1 MGKKLL
7 AGFIV
12 VVLLMVLLAVYLT
25 EVSQHSLQQAVGTN
39 SILLAEE
46 MLKRINHDVYN
57 KIEVLQAHLDDVL
70 LQKTLRHAN
79 REFEKL
85 EDIQAYVDQKDREWR
100 QAPKDQ
106 ITPFMQALIDNELS
120 NALRNEFVYFY
131 NNKYGYKFFG
141 KIIVTN
147 KYGANAAQTG
157 KTFDY
162 RQDDETWW
170 QVARDKGLYM
180 SDVAY
185 DESAGIYAVSS
196 GIRVDDEKGN
206 FIGAIKAVLAIKG
219 IVRAAEI
226 AAKKYKTTEI
236 KLTTRDGKLIYAT
249 KVFKILKDVSNKEYF
264 KNIKGPNGSFI
275 ATEGGI
281 KRLYS
286 YTRSSGYRDFA
297 GLGWILLVGHD
308 VAEVLQPAF
317 MLKKRMIV
325 ASLMLTF
332 LSMVIASFFY
342 AFISK
347 AEAQIHRQSAI
358 LDAINKVFREAL
370 TCDTEED
377 LALICLT
384 AAEELTA
391 SKFGVISE
399 INPAG
404 CLDTI
409 ALSDPG
415 WDACQIPKSDSSSL
429 LNDMEIRGI
438 WGRVLKDEK
447 SLIINDP
454 ASHPDS
460 RGTPPGHPPITSFLG
475 VPLQYSGKTIGLI
488 ALGNKNTG
496 YTLNDQHAMESLS
509 VAVVEALM
517 HYRAE
522 EELRNYRHRLENMV
536 EARTAELKES
546 NQQLQTEIVERMQT
560 EEALKQSE
568 EKYRSILESIEEGY
582 WEVDIDG
589 NFTFFNDSM
598 SRILRYPKDELMG
611 MNNREFMDKE
621 NAKKVFKTFNK
632 VYRTGI
638 STRALDWKL
647 IRKDGSECFIETMV
661 SLMKDPDGQ
670 PTGFR
675 GIARD
680 ITERKLAETEKK
692 RLAAQLE
699 QVERMES
706 LGTLAGGVAHDFNNL
721 LMGIQGRTSLM
732 MIDDNF
738 FHRHLEHLR
747 SIEEYVVSATDLT
760 KQLLGFARGGKYE
773 VKPSN
778 LNKLVKNSSEM
789 FGRTKK
795 EITIHSK
802 FQDNIWPVAIDRGQ
816 IDQVLL
822 NLYVN
827 AWHSMPGGGD
837 LYIETENLT
846 LDEQFVEAYQKDAG
860 RYVKIAITDTGI
872 GMDKATQTKIF
883 EPFFTTKEMGRG
895 TGLGLASVYGI
906 INNHDGFMSVYS
918 EKGIGT
924 TFNIFLPISEK
935 EVVEEKRPSDDIL
948 EGTETV
954 LIVDDEQ
961 MIIDVSKSLLAKMGY
976 NLLTAGGGKEALE
989 IYKAYKHKIDLVIL
1003 DMIMPD
1009 TGGSETFDQLKKIN
1023 PDVKVLLSSGYSI
1036 NGLATEILERGCN
1049 GFIQK
1054 PFNMKS
1060 LSQKLREILDKSGST
1075 NFDS

>member
-1 MGKKLL
+1 M
-7 AGFIV
+7 
-12 VVLLMVLLAVYLT
+12 
-25 EVSQHSLQQAVGTN
+25 
-39 SILLAEE
+39 
-46 MLKRINHDVYN
+46 
-57 KIEVLQAHLDDVL
+57 
-70 LQKTLRHAN
+70 
-79 REFEKL
+79 
-85 EDIQAYVDQKDREWR
+85 
-100 QAPKDQ
+100 
-106 ITPFMQALIDNELS
+106 
-120 NALRNEFVYFY
+120 
-131 NNKYGYKFFG
+131 
-141 KIIVTN
+141 
-147 KYGANAAQTG
+147 
-157 KTFDY
+157 
-162 RQDDETWW
+162 
-170 QVARDKGLYM
+170 
-180 SDVAY
+180 
-185 DESAGIYAVSS
+185 
-196 GIRVDDEKGN
+196 
-206 FIGAIKAVLAIKG
+206 
-219 IVRAAEI
+219 
-226 AAKKYKTTEI
+226 
-236 KLTTRDGKLIYAT
+236 
-249 KVFKILKDVSNKEYF
+249 
-264 KNIKGPNGSFI
+264 
-275 ATEGGI
+275 
-281 KRLYS
+281 
-286 YTRSSGYRDFA
+286 
-297 GLGWILLVGHD
+297 
-308 VAEVLQPAF
+308 
-317 MLKKRMIV
+317 
-325 ASLMLTF
+325 
-332 LSMVIASFFY
+332 
-342 AFISK
+342 
-347 AEAQIHRQSAI
+347 
-358 LDAINKVFREAL
+358 

-384 AAEELTA
+384 AAEELTS

-415 WDACQIPKSDSSSL
+415 WDVCQIPKSDSPSL

-447 SLIINDP
+447 SLIVNDS
-454 ASHPDS
+454 ASHHD
-460 RGTPPGHPPITSFLG
+460 RVGTPPGHPRLTSFLG
-475 VPLQYSGKTIGLI
+475 VPLKYSGKTIGLI
-488 ALGNKNTG
+488 ALGNKKAG
-496 YTLNDQHAMESLS
+496 YTRHDQHAVETLS
-509 VAVVEALM
+509 VPVVEALM
-517 HYRAE
+517 HYRAQ
-522 EELRNYRHRLENMV
+522 EELRNYRHRLENLV

-546 NQQLQTEIVERMQT
+546 NQQLQTEVVERMQT
-560 EEALKQSE
+560 QEALKQSE
-568 EKYRSILESIEEGY
+568 EKYRSILENIEEGY
-582 WEVDIDG
+582 WEVNIAG

-598 SRILRYPKDELMG
+598 SRMLRYTKDELMG
-611 MNNREFMDKE
+611 MNNREYMDKE
-621 NAKKVFKTFNK
+621 NAKKIFKTFNA
-632 VYRTGI
+632 VYRTEI
-638 STRALDWKL
+638 STRAHDWKL

-661 SLMKDPDGQ
+661 SLMKGPDGQ

-680 ITERKLAETEKK
+680 ITEQKLAETEKK

-699 QVERMES
+699 LVERMES

-732 MIDDNF
+732 MIDEDF
-738 FHRHLEHLR
+738 SHRHLEHLR

-760 KQLLGFARGGKYE
+760 RQLLGFARGGKYE

-802 FQDNIWPVAIDRGQ
+802 FQENIWPVAIDRGQ

-837 LYIETENLT
+837 LYIETENLI
-846 LDEQFVEAYQKDAG
+846 LDKQYVEPYQKGAG
-860 RYVKIAITDTGI
+860 QYVKIAVTDTGI

-906 INNHDGFMSVYS
+906 INNHGGFISVYS

-935 EVVEEKRPSDDIL
+935 EVKEEKRPSDDIL

-954 LIVDDEQ
+954 LVVDDEQ

-989 IYKAYKHKIDLVIL
+989 IYKAYKHKIDLVVL

-1009 TGGSETFDQLKKIN
+1009 MGGSETFDQLKKIN

-1036 NGLATEILERGCN
+1036 DGQATEILERGCS

-1060 LSQKLREILDKSGST
+1060 LSQKLREILDKK
-1075 NFDS
+1075 

>member
-12 VVLLMVLLAVYLT
+12 VVMLMVLLAVYLT
-25 EVSQHSLQQAVGTN
+25 EVSQHSLQQAVGMH
-39 SILLAEE
+39 SILLAEK
-46 MLKRINHDVYN
+46 MLERINHDIYI
-57 KIEVLQAHLDDVL
+57 KIEELQSHLNDVL
-70 LQKTLRHAN
+70 LQKTIRHSN
-79 REFEKL
+79 REFENL
-85 EDIQAYVDQKDREWR
+85 DNIQAYVDQMDREWI
-100 QAPKDQ
+100 QAPKNQ
-106 ITPFMQALIDNELS
+106 ITPFMQALIHNELS
-120 NALRNEFVYFY
+120 NHLKEKLVDFY

-141 KIIVTN
+141 EIIVTN
-147 KYGANAAQTG
+147 KYGANIAQTG
-157 KTFDY
+157 RTTDY
-162 RQDDETWW
+162 RQNDETWW
-170 QVARDKGLYM
+170 QIARDTGLHV

-185 DESAGIYAVSS
+185 DESAGIYAVSI
-196 GIRVDDEKGN
+196 GVRVDDEHSG
-206 FIGAIKAVLAIKG
+206 FIGAIKAVLAVKS
-219 IVRAAEI
+219 IVRTAEI
-226 AAKKYKTTEI
+226 ATKKYKTTEI
-236 KLTTRDGKLIYAT
+236 KLTTKDGKLIYAT
-249 KVFKILKDVSNKEYF
+249 KVFKILKDVSDKEYF
-264 KNIKGPNGSFI
+264 KNIKGANGSFI

-286 YTRSSGYRDFA
+286 YTRSSGYGEFA
-297 GLGWILLVGHD
+297 GLGWILMVGHD

-317 MLKKRMIV
+317 MLKNRMIA
-325 ASLMLTF
+325 ASLVLIL
-332 LSMVIASFFY
+332 LSMVIASFFFV
-342 AFISK
+342 FISK
-347 AEAQIHRQSAI
+347 AEAQIHRQSTI

-370 TCDTEED
+370 ACDTEEE
-377 LALICLT
+377 LANMCL
-384 AAEELTA
+384 AVAEKLTA
-391 SKFGVISE
+391 SKFGFIGE
-399 INPAG
+399 INPEG
-404 CLDTI
+404 HYDCI

-415 WDACQIPKSDSSSL
+415 WDAGRVPESEAPL
-429 LNDMEIRGI
+429 LINDMQIRRIRGQ
-438 WGRVLKDEK
+438 VLQDEK
-447 SLIINDP
+447 SVIANDP
-454 ASHPDS
+454 ATHPDS
-460 RGTPPGHPPITSFLG
+460 LGTPPGHPLITSFLG
-475 VPLQYSGKTIGLI
+475 VPLKHSGKTIGLI
-488 ALGNKNTG
+488 ALGNKEAG
-496 YTLNDQHAMESLS
+496 YTMHDQHAVETLS

-517 HYRAE
+517 HHRAE
-522 EELRNYRHRLENMV
+522 EELRKYRQRLEALV

-546 NQQLQTEIVERMQT
+546 NQQLQTEIVERIQT
-560 EEALKQSE
+560 EEALKESE
-568 EKYRSILESIEEGY
+568 EKYRSILENIEDGY
-582 WEVDIDG
+582 WEVDIAGD
-589 NFTFFNDSM
+589 FTFFNEAM
-598 SRILRYPKDELMG
+598 CRMLRYPKDKLMG
-611 MNNREFMDKE
+611 TNNREYMDKA
-621 NAKKVFKTFNK
+621 NAKKIFKTFNT

-661 SLMKDPDGQ
+661 SLMKDPDER

-680 ITERKLAETEKK
+680 ITERKLAEREKK
-692 RLAAQLE
+692 RLAAQLQ
-699 QVERMES
+699 QVERLES

-721 LMGIQGRTSLM
+721 LMGIQGCTSLM
-732 MIDDNF
+732 MTDDNF
-738 FHRHLEHLR
+738 SHRHLEHLQ
-747 SIEEYVVSATDLT
+747 SIEEYIVSATDLT

-778 LNKLVKNSSEM
+778 LNELVKNSSAM

-802 FQDNIWPVAIDRGQ
+802 FQENIWSVEIDRGQ
-816 IDQVLL
+816 IEQVLL

-827 AWHSMPGGGD
+827 AWHSMPGGGN
-837 LYIETENLT
+837 LYIETENLV
-846 LDEQFVEAYQKDAG
+846 LDKQFVEGYQKDAD

-872 GMDKATQTKIF
+872 GMDKVTQTKIF

-906 INNHDGFMSVYS
+906 INNHDGFISVYS
-918 EKGIGT
+918 EKEIGT

-935 EVVEEKRPSDDIL
+935 EVKEEKRPSGDIL
-948 EGTETV
+948 KGTETV

-961 MIIDVSKSLLAKMGY
+961 MIVDVSKSLLAKMGY